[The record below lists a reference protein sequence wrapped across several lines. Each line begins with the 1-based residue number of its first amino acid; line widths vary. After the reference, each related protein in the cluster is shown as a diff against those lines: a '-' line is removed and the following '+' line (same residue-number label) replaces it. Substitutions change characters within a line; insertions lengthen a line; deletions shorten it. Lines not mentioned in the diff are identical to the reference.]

1 MFGAAAGKFEK
12 VTGLGTSYA
21 RELIKYFEYIPPAE
35 LDSDWLKPDR
45 GRYGKHLVDIFDRT
59 QEIHPISGVV
69 EGGVTGVAAAATG
82 SVGSAGTGSV
92 GSVGS
97 AGSAGAAATGGAGG
111 SAPPVFVLSTPRSGS
126 KIPRVVN
133 TTGGVVASG
142 GSGNVRASIYDNQVW
157 KSVNVN
163 KLRGGIMREISTR
176 ADALLILKEVLCE
189 AFFACMFSVDPRFKE
204 RTCGISSFWNDVDNP
219 KKTLPSRTAGNG
231 RLTTVET
238 LDMKIVAYN
247 AALPAYNAATPKPEP
262 PRILKYWIAI
272 PKLTHIN
279 NVVLNHDYA
288 TLKPLI
294 HTVAVL
300 LRELSEEYDFSH
312 NDLHA
317 YNIMFDGVD
326 INKPVIIDFGRSNAT
341 IDGQEYGCFTTHN
354 SFPKSTHD
362 ILTFILSLFQLDTL
376 DATTTGRIK
385 DLLTYNGVD
394 LFTCITG
401 YANLQNMMYC
411 HASYNYYYEHLLC
424 ASELYTRGNDGPTK
438 AEKNALLDDIIR
450 KTAGTVV
457 RSGAA
462 AVTAA
467 SATRLPPIN
476 PGFFSPRRSRKHRKN
491 RRNSRKRTR
500 S

>member
-35 LDSDWLKPDR
+35 LAPDWPKPDH

-59 QEIHPISGVV
+59 QEVPFISGVV
-69 EGGVTGVAAAATG
+69 EGGVAGAA
-82 SVGSAGTGSV
+82 GSAGAVAT
-92 GSVGS
+92 
-97 AGSAGAAATGGAGG
+97 GSAGAAATGGAGG
-111 SAPPVFVLSTPRSGS
+111 SASPVFVLTTPRSGS
-126 KIPRVVN
+126 KIPRLVN

-142 GSGNVRASIYDNQVW
+142 GSGNVRASTYANQVW

-189 AFFACMFSVDPRFKE
+189 AFFACMLSVDPRFEE
-204 RTCGISSFWNDVDNP
+204 RTCGISSFRNDNDNP
-219 KKTLPSRTAGNG
+219 KKTLPSRTAGNS
-231 RLTTVET
+231 RLSTVET
-238 LDMKIVAYN
+238 LDRNLAAYN

-272 PKLTHIN
+272 PKLMHIN
-279 NVVLNHDYA
+279 DVVVSYDYA

-354 SFPKSTHD
+354 GFPKSTHD

-385 DLLTYNGVD
+385 DLLTYNHVD

-401 YANLQNMMYC
+401 YASLHGMAYS
-411 HASYNYYYEHLLC
+411 HASYNYEYKNLLC

-438 AEKNALLDDIIR
+438 AQKNALLDDIIR

-457 RSGAA
+457 RSGAAA